1 VELTGT
7 VELTVGGR
15 PLAHLRTGED
25 LPAVHSPRPYLHPL
39 YTPSGVVVT
48 DLAPADHPWHAGLSL
63 AVADVDGDNLWGGN
77 TFVAGQGYQL
87 LDDHGSMRVSGP
99 IEVVTPGGMADQTRG
114 EARFDVV
121 WRDRHG
127 EPIVREHRTISGSMI
142 SGSASSL
149 PEASVLTAASE
160 LTTLTSRPL
169 ALGSPG
175 TRGRPDAGY
184 GGWTLRL
191 APGLRGCEVLTSA
204 APGIDVGERAMG
216 QPASWVCYRGGGV
229 TLVMA
234 DASTS
239 RAQPAWYVRAE
250 AFPAV
255 GPAPFFHNVVELAPG
270 ATLNL
275 AVAVIIADGG
285 HDPVALLRRLPRRC

>member
-1 VELTGT
+1 VELT
-7 VELTVGGR
+7 LDGR
-15 PLAHLRTGED
+15 LLARLREGYD
-25 LPAVHSPRPYLHPL
+25 LPAAHSPRPYLHPIQ
-39 YTPSGVVVT
+39 TPSGIVVT

-63 AVADVDGDNLWGGN
+63 AVADVGGDNLWGGN
-77 TFVAGQGYQL
+77 TFVAGQGYVL
-87 LDDHGSMRVSGP
+87 LDDHGRMELSGP
-99 IEVVTPGGMADQTRG
+99 IEAAELGSACS
-114 EARFDVV
+114 ELRFDVI
-121 WRDRHG
+121 WRDRRG
-127 EPIVREHRTISGSMI
+127 EPIVRERRTIG
-142 SGSASSL
+142 GSATSL
-149 PEASVLTAASE
+149 PEAWVLTARSE
-160 LTTLTSRPL
+160 LTNLTCRPL
-169 ALGSPG
+169 SFGSPG

-234 DASTS
+234 DASTP